1 MKNFQRHLVLAL
13 LCATAG
19 GTANATL
26 ITLDAANYSV
36 GTDVSTAVTGATL
49 STFTNISGTGP
60 RFDEVFVGN
69 NPFGSDL
76 APRAFV
82 HADLPGDSDVE
93 WNFHNILDGAERCLG
108 NGECDPDSFRFY
120 GLHVG
125 FDTATNYV
133 AVNVH
138 YDPSG
143 FDGSLLRAFD
153 SLGNVLSTCRVWGS
167 SFDLNPK
174 SGLFPN
180 LGSPDCGTID
190 RRYNCDS
197 FSGTCASDY
206 TAFISLPTADI
217 AYVLWGSENAGSTWS
232 SISSLSFDNGV
243 SSVPEPASFGLLA
256 FGGVLALVMRRR
268 RAALA

>member
-1 MKNFQRHLVLAL
+1 MKKIQWHLVLAL

-36 GTDVSTAVTGATL
+36 GTDVSTAASGMTL
-49 STFTNISGTGP
+49 STFTNTSGSVP
-60 RFDEVFVGN
+60 RFDPVLVGN
-69 NPFGSDL
+69 NPFGADL

-93 WNFHNILDGAERCLG
+93 WNFHNILDGAERCLRDS
-108 NGECDPDSFRFY
+108 ECDPEAFRFY

-125 FDTATNYV
+125 FDAATDYV

-138 YDPSG
+138 YDASG

-167 SFDLNPK
+167 SLDLNPK
-174 SGLFPN
+174 SGLFPD

-206 TAFISLPTADI
+206 TAFISLPNPDI

-232 SISSLSFDNGV
+232 SISSLTFNNV

-256 FGGVLALVMRRR
+256 FGGFLALVMRRR
-268 RAALA
+268 RAAPV